1 MISFT
6 LRRLLDSGEGDGVIG
21 VLMGFYTLEEE
32 ADDPLG
38 YPRIPAGRYI
48 CKRSRFHRGGY
59 DTFEITGVP
68 GRSRILFH
76 KGNTEEDTMGCVLL
90 GMELGTLVVR
100 DEETGE
106 RRRKVAVLR
115 SGDAFREFM
124 DALRGV
130 DEWEV
135 VVLDPDDAWEAPEP
149 RMVDSGIYDARR
161 KQD

>member
-1 MISFT
+1 
-6 LRRLLDSGEGDGVIG
+6 
-21 VLMGFYTLEEE
+21 
-32 ADDPLG
+32 
-38 YPRIPAGRYI
+38 
-48 CKRSRFHRGGY
+48 
-59 DTFEITGVP
+59 
-68 GRSRILFH
+68 
-76 KGNTEEDTMGCVLL
+76 MGCVLL